1 MKKKITGII
10 SGVLIISVIILTAVL
25 FWADKEAEPADH
37 YETAS
42 DSGTEIMY
50 PPAITEK
57 QESESGKKTDVS
69 LSVEREHTRRNE
81 PYIDGEV
88 VIISG
93 VREENT

>member
-57 QESESGKKTDVS
+57 QESESGKRRMF
-69 LSVEREHTRRNE
+69 LSVWR
-81 PYIDGEV
+81 
-88 VIISG
+88 
-93 VREENT
+93 ENTPEEMNHILTEKL